1 MELVEAEG
9 QVQGSTPGSEFLG
22 DKAEV
27 WGTGLGDRRPEV
39 FSLQRVTSCVGHMRE
54 LDFVTEAGL
63 LNRNSRNARTSEEG
77 LQD

>member
-1 MELVEAEG
+1 MELVEAEE

-22 DKAEV
+22 GKAEV
-27 WGTGLGDRRPEV
+27 WGTGMGDRRLEV
-39 FSLQRVTSCVGHMRE
+39 FSLQRASCAGRMRE

-63 LNRNSRNARTSEEG
+63 LNRNSRNTRTSKEG